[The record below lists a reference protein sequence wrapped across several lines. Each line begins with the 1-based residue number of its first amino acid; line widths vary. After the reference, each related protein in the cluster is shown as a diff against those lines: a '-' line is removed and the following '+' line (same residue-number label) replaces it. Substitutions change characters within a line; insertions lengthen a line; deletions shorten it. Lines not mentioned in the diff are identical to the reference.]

1 MIKRFASTALVVLV
15 FTLAI
20 MAIMLLIV
28 WGIDDSGMVNS
39 LLQEF
44 LPDVVVPK
52 LF

>member
-15 FTLAI
+15 FALAI
-20 MAIMLLIV
+20 MAIMLLVV
-28 WGIDDSGMVNS
+28 WGIDGSGMINS
-39 LLQEF
+39 VLQEF

>member
-1 MIKRFASTALVVLV
+1 MIKRYASTALVVLV
-15 FTLAI
+15 FVLAI

-44 LPDVVVPK
+44 LPDVVAPK